1 MILDKKKYMKYASRK
16 NKNILI
22 SIKSKRNSK
31 EYITSNFNFISYVS
45 NLFIIIGNKQKS
57 KYYIYISIS
66 VSSSTKE
73 NSLIYSR

>member
-73 NSLIYSR
+73 NSVLP